1 MLKLEAWIEDDT
13 AEKSQEAEF
22 VVIVDRSGSMQGT
35 PWKQVQQAL
44 IKMLE
49 LTKTDANIKVKSIA
63 YNHGSS
69 FLNLTGDTGVDA
81 KTINGIRATG
91 STNFVAVFNELSQ
104 MFKDK
109 KQDPSKPCFIFFMTD
124 GEDTCNDEKQLMV
137 GKEKLQTDIEHF
149 GGSVVFHVLG
159 FSESHNEEFLESLSF
174 LGTSDGTYSFVS
186 PREGEKALEERIVSL
201 IKSISSFVGRNIN
214 IEIVGENLE
223 FQGENPEVTK
233 SEIVLPAV
241 MSKKDG
247 KIQISTKKFV
257 RVKDGSEPKFTL
269 KLHDGKSKDEKTATL
284 KNVETEVMEKKED
297 ILDHNLVKMRTAMNQ
312 LITNT
317 EEDNTNKEEVKK
329 KYEEIEKSFK
339 KLKIDESAPKA
350 TEKRMKAVQ
359 TGLNLLKD
367 MYDPSYVSVKNV
379 HTCINLSIFIYQG
392 MYSER
397 ERNLKKKAGYSEFQ
411 MLTA

>member
-1 MLKLEAWIEDDT
+1 MEFFRLFETAKDDKKDKNDEYMLKLEAWIEDDT
-13 AEKSQEAEF
+13 KEKSQEAEF

-35 PWKQVQQAL
+35 PWQQVQQAL

-49 LTKTDANIKVKSIA
+49 LTKTDANINIKSIA
-63 YNHGSS
+63 YNHASS
-69 FLNLTGDTGVDA
+69 FLNLTGDTKVDS
-81 KTINGIRATG
+81 KTINEIRATG
-91 STNFVAVFNELSQ
+91 STNFVSVFNELSM

-109 KQDPSKPCFIFFMTD
+109 KQDPTKPCFIFFMTD

-137 GKEKLQTDIEHF
+137 AKEKLQTDIEHF

-159 FSESHNEEFLESLSF
+159 FSESHNDDFLESLSF
-174 LGTSDGTYSFVS
+174 LGTADGTYSFVS
-186 PREGEKALEERIVSL
+186 PKEGAKALEERIVSL

-214 IEIVGENLE
+214 IEIIGDNLE
-223 FQGENPEVTK
+223 FQGENPVEIK
-233 SEIVLPAV
+233 SNIVLPAV

-257 RVKDGSEPKFTL
+257 KVNNGSEPKFSL
-269 KLHDGKSKDEKTATL
+269 KIHDGKNEGEKTATV
-284 KNVETEVMEKKED
+284 KNVETEIIEKKEEV
-297 ILDHNLVKMRTAMNQ
+297 LDHNLVKMRTAMNQ

-317 EEDNTNKEEVKK
+317 DDDNTNKEEVKK

-359 TGLNLLKD
+359 TGLNLLKEV
-367 MYDPSYVSVKNV
+367 YDPSYVS
-379 HTCINLSIFIYQG
+379 LPF
-392 MYSER
+392 
-397 ERNLKKKAGYSEFQ
+397 
-411 MLTA
+411 